1 MPDRWRSMWPPY
13 VPAAERRRRAA
24 LAITRFRKIGKT
36 MSPIQVE
43 GRVIA
48 KTFWGDAWCR
58 NLERY
63 SDYANRL
70 PRGRTYLR
78 NGSVLDLRIGPREV
92 HALVSGSSLYKV
104 VVRVSPVSPARWRAM
119 CRDCA
124 GTIDSLVELLQG
136 RFSTGV
142 MERIC
147 RQQTGLFPAP
157 AEINFSCSCPDWASM
172 CKHVA
177 AVLYGIGA
185 RLDEQPE
192 LLFRLRRVHEQDLI
206 AKAGSG
212 IRLSKSGPPAEKVLR
227 GEGLSE
233 LFGLEL
239 AAGESAAAEPARRRS
254 KRSRRGR
261 PRGKAK
267 R

>member
-1 MPDRWRSMWPPY
+1 MFDRWRTQWPPY
-13 VPAAERRRRAA
+13 VPVAERRRRAA
-24 LAITRFRKIGKT
+24 RAITRFRKIGKN

-78 NGSVLDLRIGPREV
+78 NGSVVDLRIGPREV
-92 HALVSGSSLYKV
+92 RALVSGSSLYKV
-104 VVRVSPVSPARWRAM
+104 VVRVSPVSPARWRAI

-124 GTIDSLVELLQG
+124 GAVDSLVELLQG
-136 RFSTGV
+136 RFSRGV

-147 RQQTGLFPAP
+147 RPDTGLFPTP
-157 AEINFSCSCPDWASM
+157 KEIKLSCTCPDWATM

-177 AVLYGIGA
+177 AVFYGIGA
-185 RLDEQPE
+185 RVDQRPE
-192 LLFRLRRVHEQDLI
+192 LFFTLRAVDQNDLI
-206 AKAGSG
+206 ARAGKGLALAKKPPSARRVLERG
-212 IRLSKSGPPAEKVLR
+212 NLSDI
-227 GEGLSE
+227 
-233 LFGLEL
+233 FGLEM
-239 AAGESAAAEPARRRS
+239 APGDGAEARRRT
-254 KRSRRGR
+254 KTRPGR
-261 PRGKAK
+261 TRA
-267 R
+267 

>member
-36 MSPIQVE
+36 MSPIQVG

-78 NGSVLDLRIGPREV
+78 NGSVLDLRIGPRQV
-92 HALVSGSSLYKV
+92 RALVSGSSLYKV
-104 VVRVSPVSPARWRAM
+104 IVRVSPVSPARWRAI

-124 GTIDSLVELLQG
+124 GAVDSLVELLQG

-147 RQQTGLFPAP
+147 RPGTGLFPTP
-157 AEINFSCSCPDWASM
+157 KEIKLSCSCPDWASM

-177 AVLYGIGA
+177 AVFYGIGA
-185 RLDEQPE
+185 RVDERPE
-192 LLFRLRRVHEQDLI
+192 LFFTLRAVDQNDLI
-206 AKAGSG
+206 ARAGKG
-212 IRLSKSGPPAEKVLR
+212 LALAKKPPSARRVLDR
-227 GEGLSE
+227 GNLADI
-233 LFGLEL
+233 FGLEM
-239 AAGESAAAEPARRRS
+239 APGDGAGAGTKMRRARD
-254 KRSRRGR
+254 RG
-261 PRGKAK
+261 
-267 R
+267 

>member
-1 MPDRWRSMWPPY
+1 MSDRWRSMWPPY

-36 MSPIQVE
+36 LSPIQVE
-43 GRVIA
+43 GRAIA
-48 KTFWGDAWCR
+48 RTFWGEAWCR

-104 VVRVSPVSPARWRAM
+104 VVRVSPVSPARWLAI

-124 GTIDSLVELLQG
+124 GAVDSLVELLQG

-147 RQQTGLFPAP
+147 RPGTGLFPTP
-157 AEINFSCSCPDWASM
+157 KEIKLSCSCPDWATM

-177 AVLYGIGA
+177 AVFYGIGA
-185 RLDEQPE
+185 RVDERPE
-192 LLFRLRRVHEQDLI
+192 LFFTLRAVDQNDLITRAGKGLALAKKPPAARRVLDR
-206 AKAGSG
+206 GN
-212 IRLSKSGPPAEKVLR
+212 LSDI
-227 GEGLSE
+227 
-233 LFGLEL
+233 FGLEM
-239 AAGESAAAEPARRRS
+239 APGDGAGARRGPKTRPARG
-254 KRSRRGR
+254 RG
-261 PRGKAK
+261 
-267 R
+267 

>member
-104 VVRVSPVSPARWRAM
+104 VVRVSPVSPARWRAI
-119 CRDCA
+119 CKDCA
-124 GTIDSLVELLQG
+124 GAVDSLVELLQL
-136 RFSTGV
+136 RFSRGV

-147 RQQTGLFPAP
+147 RPGTGLFPTP
-157 AEINFSCSCPDWASM
+157 GEIKLSCSCPDWATM

-177 AVLYGIGA
+177 AVFYGIGA
-185 RLDEQPE
+185 RVDERPE
-192 LLFRLRRVHEQDLI
+192 LFFTLRAVDQNDLI
-206 AKAGSG
+206 ARAGKG
-212 IRLSKSGPPAEKVLR
+212 LAPAKKPPSARRILDR
-227 GEGLSE
+227 GKLADI
-233 LFGLEL
+233 FGLEM
-239 AAGESAAAEPARRRS
+239 APGGRAGRGAKMRRV
-254 KRSRRGR
+254 RGR
-261 PRGKAK
+261 G
-267 R
+267 